1 MQSDHLFLVA
11 YDLFWIKVMTINQ
24 NPTLLNVPRRLLTLY
39 LTRSII
45 GLYILIYQI
54 LSVAKLQTAIVKE
67 DSNVPNAKFIY
78 ESQVPNRKPR
88 NNVSKYL
95 LECFECLNIAKIH
108 CSIPILA
115 SHKYH
120 LLEDLFFFDKK
131 TFVIAFFIAP
141 SPHMWT
147 NSPVKFG

>member
-11 YDLFWIKVMTINQ
+11 YDLFWIKLMTINQ

-45 GLYILIYQI
+45 GLYILVYQM
-54 LSVAKLQTAIVKE
+54 LSVARLQTAIVKE
-67 DSNVPNAKFIY
+67 NSNVPSAKFIY
-78 ESQVPNRKPR
+78 GSQVPNRKPR
-88 NNVSKYL
+88 NNVSKYFM
-95 LECFECLNIAKIH
+95 EFFECLNIAKIQ

-120 LLEDLFFFDKK
+120 FLEDLFLDKK
-131 TFVIAFFIAP
+131 TFIILFFIAP
-141 SPHMWT
+141 SPPM
-147 NSPVKFG
+147 